1 MIPIGGTLGQFRIQ
15 KKIGSGGMGTIYEAL
30 DTVLHRKVALKVI
43 HDRLLS
49 NPQCLEAFRKEA
61 ATQAQ
66 LVHPNIVSLY
76 AFQAVDNH
84 FAMVL
89 EHVEGESMRDSLR
102 KNGPLTVVDAVNC
115 MKQLLRGLLYAHGM
129 NIVHLDIKPGNL
141 IRTRRGQLKISDFG
155 IAAIAGLHPET
166 SKGGY
171 IMATP
176 WYAAP
181 EQLSGGPVDHRSDL
195 YSSGVTL
202 YEMLTGEIPF
212 SAEAWDPHSP
222 GKWIE
227 HITEPELP
235 SKKRKNI
242 PGSLDAFVIKS
253 LRKKPENRYH
263 EAGEM
268 LESLDEIEN
277 DIRNT

>member
-1 MIPIGGTLGQFRIQ
+1 MITIGSTLGQFRIQ
-15 KKIGSGGMGTIYEAL
+15 KQIGSGGMGTIYQAL
-30 DTVLHRKVALKVI
+30 DTVLHRNVALKVI

-49 NPQCLEAFRKEA
+49 NSRCLEAFRKEA

-89 EHVEGESMRDSLR
+89 EYVDGESLRDLLR
-102 KNGPLTVVDAVNC
+102 KKGPLPIVEAVNC

-129 NIVHLDIKPGNL
+129 NIVHLDIKPGNM
-141 IRTRRGQLKISDFG
+141 IRTRRGQVKISDFG
-155 IAAIAGLHPET
+155 IAAIAGLNPET

-181 EQLSGGPVDHRSDL
+181 EQLGGGPVDHRSDL
-195 YSSGVTL
+195 YSSGVTF

-212 SAEAWDPHSP
+212 SADTWDPHNP
-222 GKWIE
+222 GEWIKS
-227 HITEPELP
+227 IADPEPP

-242 PGSLDAFVIKS
+242 PPGLDAFVIKS
-253 LRKKPENRYH
+253 LRKKPEKRFH

-268 LESLDEIEN
+268 LEALDEIEN
-277 DIRNT
+277 NIINA